1 MFLLYQRASLF
12 TNRKFS
18 YSSEVITRVFLSK
31 RQFTLFNKGRR
42 NITAK
47 KNEFLVS
54 SNDVPVNLQSFPLV
68 PYTVKNYCDFTGFF
82 LTLKLQ
88 VFSVLSILRYF
99 PRKISVNLLLYGNSS
114 YIYTITN
121 SYICQWTV
129 FSSYLQVSPLN
140 HKLFRNSLY

>member
-54 SNDVPVNLQSFPLV
+54 SNDVPV
-68 PYTVKNYCDFTGFF
+68 KGTG
-82 LTLKLQ
+82 
-88 VFSVLSILRYF
+88 
-99 PRKISVNLLLYGNSS
+99 
-114 YIYTITN
+114 
-121 SYICQWTV
+121 
-129 FSSYLQVSPLN
+129 
-140 HKLFRNSLY
+140 

>member
-68 PYTVKNYCDFTGFF
+68 PYTVKNNCDFTGFF
-82 LTLKLQ
+82 NLKITS
-88 VFSVLSILRYF
+88 FSPFYQFYGISPVKYKCKLVALREF
-99 PRKISVNLLLYGNSS
+99 IV
-114 YIYTITN
+114 YTITN
-121 SYICQWTV
+121 IYICQ
-129 FSSYLQVSPLN
+129 
-140 HKLFRNSLY
+140 

>member
-47 KNEFLVS
+47 KTSFLY
-54 SNDVPVNLQSFPLV
+54 PA
-68 PYTVKNYCDFTGFF
+68 TMF
-82 LTLKLQ
+82 LLIYK
-88 VFSVLSILRYF
+88 VFL
-99 PRKISVNLLLYGNSS
+99 
-114 YIYTITN
+114 
-121 SYICQWTV
+121 
-129 FSSYLQVSPLN
+129 
-140 HKLFRNSLY
+140 